1 MIAMIEAATPWIIF
15 EAHDGLMYDQEYPK
29 TCANHPLVINKLN
42 EAMVT
47 YLPYLVRS
55 LDQCDYIGRDEIME
69 HIGWMQVDRDII
81 IEDLEMHLIE
91 LEEDNVRVMKEG
103 DEARIRLKV

>member
-1 MIAMIEAATPWIIF
+1 
-15 EAHDGLMYDQEYPK
+15 
-29 TCANHPLVINKLN
+29 
-42 EAMVT
+42 
-47 YLPYLVRS
+47 
-55 LDQCDYIGRDEIME
+55 ME